1 MSAREK
7 LAAQR
12 QKLEPLLDLARQ
24 YSAADLALLPDE
36 ERSKIEG
43 LQEMACKAARDL
55 AEVSIH
61 VKDYAGARGL
71 LEAVMSIR
79 PDAAV
84 HLRLADLAKV
94 DGRWAE
100 AIEHYRAA
108 LAAGTPTAD
117 LYARLAH
124 GLQQVDRRG
133 EASEAYDQALALDP
147 SQPDALKDKSFRL
160 LMDGAFDQGLALIER
175 AIAAAPD
182 DLTGHFYHGQALQG
196 LGRMQE
202 AQQAYR
208 EVLARDPDHVD
219 AYLLLGMLTRYD
231 EHAPEISAM
240 QALHAKLTDAPARR
254 LKLGFALYKALNDI
268 SRYEEAFAYLEDANR
283 ERRRQFPTYAIEQD
297 LALMQALE
305 ERFTPDVVVRCHA
318 LLEQAGYRQP
328 ERPIFVTGL
337 PRSGTSLTEQIL
349 ASHADVYGAGEL
361 ETLSYAIADAFLEP
375 QSQALKDKDSFAP
388 QALAQAA
395 ERYVGPVRAKTD
407 KPRLADKM
415 PVNFLW
421 IGFIKLMFPK
431 AKIIVTHRDP
441 LANGFALY
449 SSYFP
454 SDGMQYSYDQTETAR
469 YIAAHRR
476 LVAHWQRLFP
486 DDVMKLGYE
495 QLTIDQEA
503 ETRRLLAFCALPWDP
518 ACLDF
523 HKAERAV
530 MTLSSAQVRQG
541 LYSGVDK
548 KTAHYR
554 QWLGPMVDGLKEA
567 GLLSA
572 TAPAA
577 GA

>member
-1 MSAREK
+1 MSALEK
-7 LAAQR
+7 LQAQR

-24 YSAADLALLPDE
+24 HSAADLALLPDE
-36 ERSKIEG
+36 ERRKIEG
-43 LQEMACKAARDL
+43 LQQMACKAAREL

-61 VKDYAGARGL
+61 VKDYAGARNL
-71 LEAVMSIR
+71 LEAILSIR
-79 PDAAV
+79 PDATV
-84 HLRLADLAKV
+84 HIRLADLIRA
-94 DGRWAE
+94 DGRWAD
-100 AIEHYRAA
+100 AIEQYKAA
-108 LAAGTPTAD
+108 LASGEPTAD
-117 LYARLAH
+117 LYASLADC
-124 GLQQVDRRG
+124 LK
-133 EASEAYDQALALDP
+133 EAGRYEEANEAYDQALTLDP
-147 SQPDALKDKSFRL
+147 HQTDALKDKSFRL
-160 LMDGAFDQGLALIER
+160 LMQGEFDLGLALIER

-182 DLTGHFYHGQALQG
+182 DLIGHFYHGQALQG
-196 LGRMQE
+196 LGRMKE

-231 EHAPEISAM
+231 KQAPEIAAM
-240 QALHAKLTDAPARR
+240 QALHARLTDEPARR

-268 SRYEEAFAYLEDANR
+268 SRYDEAYPYLEDANR
-283 ERRRQFPTYAIEQD
+283 ERRRQFPTYAVEQD

-305 ERFTPDVVVRCHA
+305 ERFTPDFVAHCHA
-318 LLEQAGYRQP
+318 LMEQGGYRQS

-375 QSQALKDKDSFAP
+375 HSQILKGEDSLTP
-388 QALAQAA
+388 QALAHATQ
-395 ERYVGPVRAKTD
+395 RYIAPVRARTD
-407 KPRLADKM
+407 KPRIADKM

-421 IGFIKLMFPK
+421 IGFIKLMFPA

-476 LVAHWQRLFP
+476 LVAHWQKLFP
-486 DDVMKLGYE
+486 DDVMELGYE

-503 ETRRLLAFCALPWDP
+503 ETRRLLAFCDLPWDP

-554 QWLGPMVDGLKEA
+554 PWLGPMIEELAQA
-567 GLLSA
+567 GLVER
-572 TAPAA
+572 
-577 GA
+577 G